1 MIQLKQIPI
10 NVWHIIAKRNLLSG
24 ATLFQLY
31 SASKVRKTL
40 NRDYLSVNAMIGVWI
55 HDTALSARIIFRPG
69 FTAITHV
76 TLAMYV
82 TLFLSLIS
90 ITVLTFFFLSLTDA
104 IDMIHIIHMC
114 LIYAIAIILV
124 IISLK
129 SFISFS
135 WTEKNWLRMVLLL
148 VALYALFSHHMIPNH
163 AFSASLVIVVLFTRL
178 VMESSVNSPDLQHS

>member
-1 MIQLKQIPI
+1 MRQLKQIPI

-55 HDTALSARIIFRPG
+55 HDTAPSARIIFRPG

-76 TLAMYV
+76 TLVMYV
-82 TLFLSLIS
+82 TLFLSHINHS
-90 ITVLTFFFLSLTDA
+90 THIFFLSLTDA

-163 AFSASLVIVVLFTRL
+163 AFSASLIIVVLFTRL